1 MHHTQGLEQ
10 HGRAAGGAIKGTR
23 LMKPC
28 LSPPAPKCENSTME
42 KCVFESSLKNTETQH
57 SMERQASTSPAG
69 IQICGEG

>member
-10 HGRAAGGAIKGTR
+10 Y
-23 LMKPC
+23 
-28 LSPPAPKCENSTME
+28 PPNETMSFPRSLQSAKIKCENSTME

-69 IQICGEG
+69 IQICGER

>member
-10 HGRAAGGAIKGTR
+10 Y
-23 LMKPC
+23 
-28 LSPPAPKCENSTME
+28 PPNETMSFPRSLQSAKIAPWK

-69 IQICGEG
+69 IQICGER